1 MQSSSAS
8 TIEQTSSGRIKI
20 EGKDGFR
27 SRLGRS
33 PDKADALAYAC
44 WKSRAARG
52 QGALVTF

>member
-1 MQSSSAS
+1 MLLS
-8 TIEQTSSGRIKI
+8 TLGPELGGIKI
-20 EGKDGFR
+20 EGKGGLK

-52 QGALVTF
+52 QAALVTL